1 MPKIMLPDEE
11 PESRGQRR
19 VYKVTSLYGKLKPLN
34 TNNGSAWK
42 FEAYL
47 GAADDRPATLRA
59 IVKSVMGDDAGKA
72 VPDFAN
78 TDIPAA
84 PAGTS
89 PMTLIVNKTEV
100 KYPQID
106 EVRIGFTVNIVL
118 SPAEFTFAQ
127 IASTKDGT
135 ITVKRV
141 LRISISNIP
150 FLSNLPVVK
159 ELPQPFQ
166 KLVYL
171 WVVKRDGDESAL
183 MEDEVKAINK
193 ELGDQSNQVD
203 FKSSTNLLAPQRE
216 FKQRTLMNTPRL
228 ISPSPSVIIS
238 SSSKITRSFSITFS
252 TTRRALHLRHPAE
265 CRGDRLPTQL

>member
-1 MPKIMLPDEE
+1 
-11 PESRGQRR
+11 
-19 VYKVTSLYGKLKPLN
+19 VTSLYGKLKPLN

-59 IVKSVMGDDAGKA
+59 IVKSVIGDDAGKA

-100 KYPQID
+100 KYPQIG
-106 EVRIGFTVNIVL
+106 EVRIVFTVNIVL

-141 LRISISNIP
+141 LRISISKIP

-193 ELGDQSNQVD
+193 ELGDQSNQID
-203 FKSSTNLLAPQRE
+203 FKSSTKPASTAKGVQTEDPNEHAKTNQSLPVGHYFIVVEDNEVILDHVFNNAESTAPA
-216 FKQRTLMNTPRL
+216 TPGGVQGGPPPHAIVR
-228 ISPSPSVIIS
+228 
-238 SSSKITRSFSITFS
+238 F
-252 TTRRALHLRHPAE
+252 RAPKWFVA
-265 CRGDRLPTQL
+265 T